1 MTAILMAATTAFNY
15 WRKISED
22 EMEKIYLSA
31 IGKAVIISGNGETS
45 IEYFPYT
52 AVAALALLACGIA
65 IYEITQFKNRL
76 LQLKLG
82 ALNSLFM
89 GATLVLMIWFINQ
102 NEGVVNSSAKGAFLV
117 AFYFPAAAMI
127 CNILANRFIRK
138 DEKLVR
144 SADRMR

>member
-1 MTAILMAATTAFNY
+1 MVAILMAATTAFNY

-22 EMEKIYLSA
+22 ELDKIYLSA
-31 IGKAVIISGNGETS
+31 IGKAVINTENGETS
-45 IEYFPYT
+45 IEYLPYT
-52 AVAALALLACGIA
+52 AVAILALLACGIA

-89 GATLVLMIWFINQ
+89 GATLVLMIWFVNQ
-102 NEGVVNSSAKGAFLV
+102 NEGIVNNAANGAFLV
-117 AFYFPAAAMI
+117 AFYFPAAAML